1 MAMHH
6 ATVRKHATPAEWAFL
21 ETSFAGAIT
30 RDHLSPARLRQQAAR
45 ARKLRDKYRDVDS
58 KAKEEMFADAVVRFE
73 SRLAQLQRKHE
84 RQVPRPKRSSGALD
98 AKDPQQLAHATATE
112 RAVDPEAVEPG
123 AGAPWPQEE
132 AEAEAV
138 AMIAQSESS
147 RGVRQQQR
155 LSHQSGLAHQ
165 AHVGSRG
172 RRNQGLRDSR

>member
-21 ETSFAGAIT
+21 ETSFAGAIA

-58 KAKEEMFADAVVRFE
+58 KAKEEMFGDAVVRFE

-84 RQVPRPKRSSGALD
+84 KHAKPPED
-98 AKDPQQLAHATATE
+98 AI
-112 RAVDPEAVEPG
+112 EPG
-123 AGAPWPQEE
+123 ADAPWPQAEVD
-132 AEAEAV
+132 AEAT
-138 AMIAQSESS
+138 AMIAQSEAS
-147 RGVRQQQR
+147 RGARQQQM
-155 LSHQSGLAHQ
+155 LTHQSGLAHQ